1 MTIELRAV
9 RLHVETASGTA
20 GFSRRFNSQLVVVR
34 GSNTVGKSLLL
45 QGLLYGLGLE
55 GLFATRKGVLTRAM
69 TTQIDLETPEAVVS
83 SWVEVVVANSNG
95 DVLTLRRLVRPES
108 GVIQETDRVRTWS
121 GDLFDQEERPPSEDY
136 LVGRPG
142 VARLERGFHR
152 FLSEFLGWSLPAV
165 PTYDERFV
173 PLYLQVIFGLA
184 YVDQKRGWGGT
195 VPQVPTTYQIIEPL
209 RRAVEFALDLDVL
222 KASQRRQA
230 LAERE
235 KHLRNQEERLR
246 GRLEAVTGLHGGR
259 SVFPQIQA
267 GESTVSAPSAQVLV
281 GEGWML
287 VEERIGQLQQ
297 ARSDRALR
305 ALTDAQPA
313 RPDIAVAEAELAEA
327 EAELSKVGGRLEA
340 LNGDEQLL
348 HMQLGALGRR
358 LSVLDDEYLRYG
370 QLEALQQLGSVIA
383 PRSIEDGDCP
393 TCHQSLEAVESIEGN
408 ALPLEET
415 REALKQDRATVRSLF
430 AEAEQRV
437 SSIDVRRTAWT
448 EQMSALRLRI
458 RALKSDLVAADGTP
472 SSHTIQQAVEQ
483 EQELARLTTL
493 QAQFLEDAESWT
505 SIASDLMS
513 VAAEIKALGPV
524 ALSAADASRMETW
537 ASNLRGQLVEY
548 GFESAVPGEID
559 IDPAM
564 KPVVDGYD
572 IGFQGSASDG
582 IRLRWSYLL
591 SLLETCSSL
600 SAPHPGVLLIDEPG
614 QQGVEEAALAS
625 LYRHALATSLTAGQ
639 VFLTTSEPVS
649 KLEEWIGED
658 AYELVDLGSARL
670 LQRLERST
678 R

>member
-9 RLHVETASGTA
+9 QLQVETSSGAA
-20 GFSRRFNSQLVVVR
+20 GFSRRFDSRLVVVR

-45 QGLLYGLGLE
+45 QSLLYGLGLE

-69 TTQIDLETPEAVVS
+69 TTQIDLEAPEEVVS
-83 SWVEVVVANSNG
+83 SWVEVVVANASG
-95 DVLTLRRLVRPES
+95 DMLTIRRVVRPES
-108 GVIQETDRVRTWS
+108 GVIQETDRVRAWH
-121 GDLFDQEERPPSEDY
+121 GNVFGLEDRPDSEDY

-152 FLSEFLGWSLPAV
+152 FLAEFLGWSLPAV
-165 PTYDERFV
+165 PTYDQRYV

-184 YVDQKRGWGGT
+184 YVDQKRGWGGI

-209 RRAVEFALDLDVL
+209 RRAVEFTLDLEVL
-222 KASQRRQA
+222 RAAQRRQA

-235 KHLRNQEERLR
+235 KLLRNQEERLR
-246 GRLEAVTGLHGGR
+246 GRLEAVTRLHGGR
-259 SVFPQIQA
+259 SVFPNIQS
-267 GESTVSAPSAQVLV
+267 GESAALLPSAEVLG
-281 GEGWML
+281 GEGW
-287 VEERIGQLQQ
+287 VAVDERIGQLQQ
-297 ARSDRALR
+297 ARAVRAR
-305 ALTDAQPA
+305 GAITEAEPA
-313 RPDIAVAEAELAEA
+313 RSDLAVSRAELSEA
-327 EAELSKVGGRLEA
+327 EAELGAVGGRLEA
-340 LNGDEQLL
+340 LNSDEQLL

-358 LSVLDDEYLRYG
+358 LSVLDDEYQRYG

-415 REALKQDRATVRSLF
+415 REALKQDRLTVKSLL

-437 SSIDVRRTAWT
+437 AAIDVHRTAWT

-458 RALKSDLVAADGTP
+458 RALKNDLVAADGTP
-472 SSHTIQQAVEQ
+472 SSYAIQHAIEQ

-493 QAQFLEDAESWT
+493 QAQFLEDAEEWT
-505 SIASDLMS
+505 SVASSLVS
-513 VAAEIKALGPV
+513 VASELKALGPV
-524 ALSAADASRMETW
+524 ALSSGDEARVETW
-537 ASNLRGQLVEY
+537 ISNLQSQLVEY
-548 GFESAVPGEID
+548 GFESAIPSEIE

-591 SLLETCSSL
+591 SLMETCSSL
-600 SAPHPGVLLIDEPG
+600 SSPHPGVLLIDEPG

-625 LYRHALATSLTAGQ
+625 LYRHAGSTSLTAGQ
-639 VFLTTSEPVS
+639 IFLTTSEPLS
-649 KLEEWIGED
+649 KLQQWMGND
-658 AYELVDLGSARL
+658 GYELVDLGTTRL
-670 LQRLERST
+670 LQRL
-678 R
+678 